1 MMEGGRT
8 EPWDIED
15 IVAIGKRHTLC
26 PYYWSVQ
33 LAEDADIVFC
43 PYNYILDPR
52 IRAAVAIELENNIV
66 ILDEAHN
73 IEDIC
78 R

>member
-1 MMEGGRT
+1 M
-8 EPWDIED
+8 ED
-15 IVAIGKRHTLC
+15 IITVGKRHTLC
-26 PYYWSVQ
+26 QYYWSVQ
-33 LAEDADIVFC
+33 LAEDVDIIFC

-52 IRAAVAIELENNIV
+52 IRGAVKIELENNIV